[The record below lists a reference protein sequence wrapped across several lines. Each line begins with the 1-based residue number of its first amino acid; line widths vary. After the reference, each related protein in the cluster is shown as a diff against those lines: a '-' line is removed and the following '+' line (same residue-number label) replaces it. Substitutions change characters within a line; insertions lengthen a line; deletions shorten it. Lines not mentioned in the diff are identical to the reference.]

1 MYRPC
6 LWMHKK
12 ELQAA
17 YLGDVNKTKDEI
29 GLISQKYIKPVN
41 FNSNFCT
48 CMSEHFSTV
57 GQINN

>member
-12 ELQAA
+12 GLQTA
-17 YLGDVNKTKDEI
+17 YLGDMNKTKDEI
-29 GLISQKYIKPVN
+29 GFVSQKY

-48 CMSEHFSTV
+48 CMSEHFSAV
-57 GQINN
+57 GQINNWRS